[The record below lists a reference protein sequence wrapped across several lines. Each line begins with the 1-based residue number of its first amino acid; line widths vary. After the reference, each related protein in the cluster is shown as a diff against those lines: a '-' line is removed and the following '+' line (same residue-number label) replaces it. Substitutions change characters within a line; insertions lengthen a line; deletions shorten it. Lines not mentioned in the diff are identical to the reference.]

1 MDIRIVDGRLTKD
14 AEVRLNKTNG
24 TKFLSF
30 TIANNGFAKGVQTT
44 TYFNIISYN
53 EFDISRAESLTKGK
67 LVVVSGR
74 PNESITKKDDNTYLN
89 RSIMAHNIESGTPN
103 QVKEATTVTTTVQN
117 DSLGATTPQVKVT
130 TPYVA
135 TCEIPPVAVPVVSQ
149 PSVTV
154 PSVNTHV
161 TTNQPESSGA
171 FQASVGNP
179 TMPNV
184 NVDDLP
190 F

>member
-53 EFDISRAESLTKGK
+53 EFDINRAESLTKGK

-89 RSIMAHNIESGTPN
+89 RSIMAYNIESGTPN
-103 QVKEATTVTTTVQN
+103 QVKDTTNVATTAQN
-117 DSLGATTPQVKVT
+117 DSLSVHTPQVKVA

-135 TCEIPPVAVPVVSQ
+135 TCEIPPVAAPVVSH
-149 PSVTV
+149 PSVT
-154 PSVNTHV
+154 PVNTHV
-161 TTNQPESSGA
+161 TTNQHVSGGA
-171 FQASVGNP
+171 FQASVGNH
-179 TMPNV
+179 TMPY
-184 NVDDLP
+184 VDDLP

>member
-53 EFDISRAESLTKGK
+53 EFDINRAETLTKGK

-74 PNESITKKDDNTYLN
+74 PNESITVKENNTYLN
-89 RSIMAHNIESGTPN
+89 RSIMAYNIESGTPN
-103 QVKEATTVTTTVQN
+103 QLKESSTTTQAEIASAV
-117 DSLGATTPQVKVT
+117 ATPQVKVT
-130 TPYVA
+130 APYVP
-135 TCEIPPVAVPVVSQ
+135 TCEVPPVATPVVTAPVVSA
-149 PSVTV
+149 PAVAV
-154 PSVNTHV
+154 APV
-161 TTNQPESSGA
+161 SGPY
-171 FQASVGNP
+171 QAIVDN
-179 TMPNV
+179 TMPKV
-184 NVDDLP
+184 DVDDLP